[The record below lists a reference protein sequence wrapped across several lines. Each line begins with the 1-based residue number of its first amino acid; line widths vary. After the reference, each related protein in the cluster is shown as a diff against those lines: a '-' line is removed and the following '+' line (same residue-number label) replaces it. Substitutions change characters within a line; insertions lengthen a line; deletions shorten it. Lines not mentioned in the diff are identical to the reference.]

1 MPRKH
6 AKMHRTQHYL
16 TQVHINSLSTLSA
29 ESGVGV
35 SEHMRRALDE
45 YFKDP
50 ERWPHKE
57 AARRFLSGAH
67 NGISTP
73 G

>member
-6 AKMHRTQHYL
+6 AKMHRAQHYL
-16 TQVHINSLSTLSA
+16 TQVQINALSTLSI

-35 SEHMRRALDE
+35 SEHMRRALDA
-45 YFKDP
+45 YFDDP

-57 AARRFLSGAH
+57 AARRHLTGAAH
-67 NGISTP
+67 GE
-73 G
+73 